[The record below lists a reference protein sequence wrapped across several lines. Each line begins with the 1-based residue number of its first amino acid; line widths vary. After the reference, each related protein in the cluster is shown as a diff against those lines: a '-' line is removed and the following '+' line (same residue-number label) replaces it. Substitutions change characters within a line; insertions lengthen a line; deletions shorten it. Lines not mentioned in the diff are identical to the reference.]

1 MSGHAGLGT
10 YISGMKPIHIL
21 EIVQYKCVTSGRIK
35 LLTIGRIQL
44 VTRKKDQAS
53 DYWKNITSGQWK
65 DLASDQ
71 LKGLACDQW
80 QKPLETRARIQL
92 VTSGEASVCC
102 CVF

>member
-1 MSGHAGLGT
+1 MSGHAGLGP

-21 EIVQYKCVTSGRIK
+21 EIVQYTCVTSGQWK
-35 LLTIGRIQL
+35 DLASHQ
-44 VTRKKDQAS
+44 KKDLAS
-53 DYWKNITSGQWK
+53 DYWKNITNGQWK

-80 QKPLETRARIQL
+80 QKPVETRARIWL
-92 VTSGEASVCC
+92 VTSSETRDWC